1 VTAHDPRLHDSRVA
15 ALLAGVSPDLRAGA
29 PGLARLLSS
38 LMPAEP
44 APAPQLDVTA
54 LVAEARAQGAAEGHA
69 AGEAAG
75 RAAATA
81 ELAPLR
87 AALSNAV
94 TAARDAIAI
103 DEAAL
108 RPLLV
113 QLVTAVAKTVLM
125 AELGAG
131 RRVLAPL
138 VEAAL
143 AEVAD
148 GALPTL
154 IAHPDTLALLGPE
167 LPPGL
172 LTAADPA
179 LPAAHVVVAG
189 PDFRIEAGF
198 EERLA
203 RLVKA
208 LA

>member
-1 VTAHDPRLHDSRVA
+1 MTAHDPRLA
-15 ALLAGVSPDLRAGA
+15 ALLAGVSPAMRAGT

-38 LMPAEP
+38 LLPAEARP
-44 APAPQLDVTA
+44 PEPEIDVSV
-54 LVAEARAQGAAEGHA
+54 LLEQARAQGRTDGFL
-69 AGEAAG
+69 AGETAG
-75 RAAATA
+75 QAAALA

-87 AALSNAV
+87 AALENAV
-94 TAARDAIAI
+94 AAARAVTAI

-108 RPLLV
+108 RPLLG
-113 QLVTAVAKTVLM
+113 QRIEAVAKTVLM
-125 AELGAG
+125 AELQGG

-143 AEVAD
+143 AEVAE

-172 LTAADPA
+172 ATAADPA
-179 LPAAHVVVAG
+179 LPIGHVVVAG
-189 PDFRIEAGF
+189 PDYRIDAGLA
-198 EERLA
+198 ERLA
-203 RLVKA
+203 RIVKA